1 MSIANKMQFLCD
13 GLQRRASKKNM
24 KCLIISGGEFS
35 PVKLNEKYDLIIAC
49 DRGYLYAKKLKIKP
63 DIIVGDFDSSP
74 IPKNINEKI
83 SIIKVSSIK
92 DDTDTSLAIKY
103 ALRNGYKNIDIICA
117 LGNRLDHTLANIQM
131 MKFIVESGGVCRIL
145 SSKVEIRTLKIG
157 LNKINKNSKKRNNR
171 ITINS
176 KNTKNKTFSI
186 FSLSDKSKIK
196 HIKGSKYDIKDITI
210 KNNFPLG
217 VSNEFVKS
225 EVSIYVDSGVVIAVI

>member
-1 MSIANKMQFLCD
+1 
-13 GLQRRASKKNM
+13 M
-24 KCLIISGGEFS
+24 KCLIISGGEYS

-49 DRGYLYAKKLKIKP
+49 DKGYLYAKKLKIKP

-74 IPKNINEKI
+74 IPKNKNEKI
-83 SIIKVSSIK
+83 NIIKVNSIK

-131 MKFIVESGGVCRIL
+131 LKYILEAGGGCRIL
-145 SSKVEIRTLKIG
+145 SKDIEIRTLKIG
-157 LNKINKNSKKRNNR
+157 LNKINNNSKK
-171 ITINS
+171 
-176 KNTKNKTFSI
+176 TKNKIFSI

-196 HIKGSKYDIKDITI
+196 YIKGSKYDTKNITI

-217 VSNEFVKS
+217 VSNEFVKN

>member
-1 MSIANKMQFLCD
+1 
-13 GLQRRASKKNM
+13 M

-74 IPKNINEKI
+74 IPKIKNEKI
-83 SIIKVSSIK
+83 NIIKVSSIK

-117 LGNRLDHTLANIQM
+117 LGNRLDHTLANIQIL
-131 MKFIVESGGVCRIL
+131 KYILEAGGVCRIL
-145 SSKVEIRTLKIG
+145 SSEVEIRTLKIG
-157 LNKINKNSKKRNNR
+157 LNKIINNSKK
-171 ITINS
+171 
-176 KNTKNKTFSI
+176 TKNQTFSI

-196 HIKGSKYDIKDITI
+196 YIKGSKYDTKDITI
-210 KNNFPLG
+210 KNDFPLG
-217 VSNEFVKS
+217 VSNEFIKS
-225 EVSIYVDSGVVIAVI
+225 EVSIYVDSGVVIAVF

>member
-13 GLQRRASKKNM
+13 GLQRRARKKNM
-24 KCLIISGGEFS
+24 KCLIISGGEYS

-63 DIIVGDFDSSP
+63 DIIVGDFDSSH
-74 IPKNINEKI
+74 IPKLKNEKI
-83 SIIKVSSIK
+83 NIIKVSSIK

-157 LNKINKNSKKRNNR
+157 LNKIKK
-171 ITINS
+171 INS
-176 KNTKNKTFSI
+176 KVKNKTFSI

-196 HIKGSKYDIKDITI
+196 YIKGSKYDTKDITI

-225 EVSIYVDSGVVIAVI
+225 EVSIYVDSGVVIAVV

>member
-1 MSIANKMQFLCD
+1 
-13 GLQRRASKKNM
+13 M

-74 IPKNINEKI
+74 VPKSKKEKI
-83 SIIKVSSIK
+83 NIIKVSSIK
-92 DDTDTSLAIKY
+92 DDTDTSIAIKY

-131 MKFIVESGGVCRIL
+131 LKYIFDNGASGRIL
-145 SSKVEIRTLKIG
+145 NKDIEIRTLKIG
-157 LNKINKNSKKRNNR
+157 LNKITKNSRIAKNR

-176 KNTKNKTFSI
+176 ENTKNKMFSI

-196 HIKGSKYDIKDITI
+196 YIKGSKYDTKDITI
-210 KNNFPLG
+210 KNNFPIG
-217 VSNEFVKS
+217 VSNEFEKN
-225 EVSIYVDSGVVIAVI
+225 EVSIYVEKGTVIVMF